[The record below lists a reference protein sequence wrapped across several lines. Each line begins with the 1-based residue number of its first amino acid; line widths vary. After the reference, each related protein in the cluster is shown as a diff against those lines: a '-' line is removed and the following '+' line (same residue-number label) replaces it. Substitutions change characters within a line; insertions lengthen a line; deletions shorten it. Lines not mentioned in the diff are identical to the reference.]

1 MNIRK
6 KEGLP
11 WSQQSLILDISLTS
25 DAERDIPGLR
35 QTKQLSFRLTYKL
48 LQQLLK
54 SFSTLCASLVVLGQ
68 QLPLGSSLNTSY
80 LRRVLKTKKI

>member
-1 MNIRK
+1 M
-6 KEGLP
+6 
-11 WSQQSLILDISLTS
+11 SLITHG
-25 DAERDIPGLR
+25 EREILGSR

-68 QLPLGSSLNTSY
+68 QLPLGSSLNISY
-80 LRRVLKTKKI
+80 LRKVLKTKKI